1 MTDRHRNGRARRRLL
16 SATSGMLAFAALALL
31 LTVTAAQ
38 PSSAESAHY
47 KCSWVKVGKPFRLAV
62 QGNTTYITGSL
73 GIFGQVAP
81 TQGRSAGRHPK
92 GGDLHKGLEPRGSF
106 SVKQE
111 TTRQKK
117 TRQTRSKQQPEN
129 AMTLYFEA
137 GGHKEQGLPP

>member
-81 TQGRSAGRHPK
+81 TQEKKGDYIVRLELAGGFVAFRWPK
-92 GGDLHKGLEPRGSF
+92 SGGISSVGFFDSKGDLQGG
-106 SVKQE
+106 
-111 TTRQKK
+111 TQKAATCIK
-117 TRQTRSKQQPEN
+117 D
-129 AMTLYFEA
+129 
-137 GGHKEQGLPP
+137 